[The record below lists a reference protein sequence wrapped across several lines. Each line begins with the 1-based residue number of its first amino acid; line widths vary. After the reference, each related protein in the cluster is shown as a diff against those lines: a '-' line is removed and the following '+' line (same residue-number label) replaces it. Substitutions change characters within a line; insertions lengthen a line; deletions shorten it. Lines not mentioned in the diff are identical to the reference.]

1 VTAVSKCKYV
11 GDDELFL
18 CYVAVLPDCVF
29 LCICVYYFMMY
40 FMFKLPFMMLVYQK
54 YYTVF
59 NFVHRLLSRGEGP
72 GYINNDVLVPVHF
85 VVI

>member
-1 VTAVSKCKYV
+1 
-11 GDDELFL
+11 
-18 CYVAVLPDCVF
+18 
-29 LCICVYYFMMY
+29 MMY